1 MTGPSLQTH
10 FTLIS
15 DSDESIHGDRIERL
29 RKMAD
34 QASPAVPG
42 GVPNSGSSVFGTSGN
57 DGSVGPGNNDGASS
71 MDGGKGTSAGTAVG
85 AGSVQT
91 IGSNGSLPSGAAT
104 TTGPGAGVASGPGA
118 IHGASGNIALGP
130 GGVPARPV
138 KSSGLFVKSKPS
150 GSSFLRNSAPR
161 PMPLPRS
168 KYRIS
173 TAIRGRCAQ

>member
-1 MTGPSLQTH
+1 MTGPSLRTH

-15 DSDESIHGDRIERL
+15 DSDESIHGDRFERL

-34 QASPAVPG
+34 QASPAVNLAG
-42 GVPNSGSSVFGTSGN
+42 GVLNSGSSVFSGN
-57 DGSVGPGNNDGASS
+57 DSSVGPGSSDSASS
-71 MDGGKGTSAGTAVG
+71 MDGGTNTSAGTAVG

-91 IGSNGSLPSGAAT
+91 IGSNGSLPSAA
-104 TTGPGAGVASGPGA
+104 TTGPGAGVTGGPGA
-118 IHGASGNIALGP
+118 IHGAGGNGALGP

-150 GSSFLRNSAPR
+150 GSSFLRNNAPR

-168 KYRIS
+168 KYRFV
-173 TAIRGRCAQ
+173 TASQGCCIQ